1 MNTSIKLNILF
12 ILMSFSATVTAET
25 ISVPDLVYSERIQ
38 GYIHTV
44 DYHNKT
50 KISAASSSAYAG
62 HASAAANP
70 YGAAASVGYAG
81 ASSSRLN
88 ASSQTDYH
96 EFEAS
101 YSYLETRDIT
111 NFTADIRGEIR
122 KGNRFTLSDFK
133 PTPLNS
139 DVAYDV
145 IGKIK
150 KGFYPGANYVLFGTV
165 SEMTPYQNTYTPD
178 GSDRVNLTYGLTLV
192 AQFRVINTKTF
203 QDIASFSA
211 TGEGSDTKIISAG
224 IMAEPNHA
232 LIMRDVSVSL
242 GQDVIKQLNEQVFGG
257 SPSQTMSGGA
267 NNNLQ
272 TPKPYAPVVT
282 DVMVIQ

>member
-1 MNTSIKLNILF
+1 MKINVFLAVVLF
-12 ILMSFSATVTAET
+12 SSSVVAET
-25 ISVPDLVYSERIQ
+25 ISVPDLVYSERIHE
-38 GYIHTV
+38 YIHTV
-44 DYHNKT
+44 DYHNNT
-50 KISAASSSAYAG
+50 QISAASRSAYAG
-62 HASAAANP
+62 HASAAAND

-88 ASSQTDYH
+88 ASSETDYH

-122 KGNRFTLSDFK
+122 KTNRFTLTDFK

-224 IMAEPNHA
+224 TLAEPNHA
-232 LIMRDVSVSL
+232 LIMRDVSVTL

-257 SPSQTMSGGA
+257 ASMQTSLDAA
-267 NNNLQ
+267 NKPQ
-272 TPKPYAPVVT
+272 SSKPYTPAVT